1 MLKLQ
6 VSVVVPTYKRPDL
19 LRRCLEALLAQS
31 LVPTAYEIV
40 VVDDAP
46 TPETRYLV
54 EGLASITRGVPAL
67 HYLTA
72 PDTQG
77 PAGARNRGWRFAAA
91 PIIAFTD
98 DDTVPDRDWLW
109 NGLQAMARDDLA
121 AVWGRVVVPLPES
134 PTDHEK
140 NTKGLERAGFVTA
153 NCLVRREALET
164 IHGFDERFRRA
175 WREDTDLYFRLT
187 ELAGPVAQAPKA
199 VVVHPA
205 RKAPWGVSLSQQG
218 NAYFDALLYKL
229 HPKRFREVVRRK
241 PPWRY
246 YFIVAATLG
255 AVAAGLAGVSLVA
268 GLLLLAALAGIVDF
282 AHERL
287 HGTSHAPAH
296 VAEMLVTSAAIPFL
310 SVYWRLAGSI
320 RFRVFYL

>member
-19 LRRCLEALLAQS
+19 LRRCLEALLEQS

-77 PAGARNRGWRFAAA
+77 PAGARNRGWRFAGA
-91 PIIAFTD
+91 PIVAFTD
-98 DDTVPDRDWLW
+98 DDTVPDRDWLL
-109 NGLQAMARDDLA
+109 NGLHAMARDDLS
-121 AVWGRVVVPLPES
+121 AVWGRVVVPLPEE

-140 NTKGLERAGFVTA
+140 NTKGLEQAGFVTA
-153 NCLVRREALET
+153 NCLVRRDALEA

-187 ELAGPVAQAPKA
+187 ELVGPVAQAPQA

-205 RKAPWGVSLSQQG
+205 RKAPWGVSLSQQA
-218 NAYFDALLYKL
+218 NAYFDALLYKE
-229 HPKRFREVVRRK
+229 HPRRFRQVVRRR

-246 YFIVAATLG
+246 YFIVVATLSAG
-255 AVAAGLAGVSLVA
+255 VAALAGASLWA
-268 GLLLLAALAGIVDF
+268 ALLLLAALAGIVGF
-282 AHERL
+282 AYERL
-287 HGTSHAPAH
+287 KGTSHAPAH

>member
-91 PIIAFTD
+91 PIVAFTD

-121 AVWGRVVVPLPES
+121 AVWGRVVVPLPDS

-153 NCLVRREALET
+153 NCLVRRDALEA
-164 IHGFDERFRRA
+164 IQGFDERFRRA

-187 ELAGPVAQAPKA
+187 ELVGPVAQAPQA

-205 RKAPWGVSLSQQG
+205 RKAPWGVSLSQQA

-229 HPKRFREVVRRK
+229 HPQRFRQVVRRR

-255 AVAAGLAGVSLVA
+255 SGVAALAGASMWA
-268 GLLLLAALAGIVDF
+268 ALLLLAALAGIVDF

-287 HGTSHAPAH
+287 KGTSHAPAH
-296 VAEMLVTSAAIPFL
+296 VAEMVVTSAAIPFL

-320 RFRVFYL
+320 RFRVLYL

>member
-91 PIIAFTD
+91 PIVAFTD

-121 AVWGRVVVPLPES
+121 AVWGRVVVPLPDS

-153 NCLVRREALET
+153 NCLVRRDALEA
-164 IHGFDERFRRA
+164 IQGFDERFRRA

-187 ELAGPVAQAPKA
+187 ELVGPVAQAPQA

-205 RKAPWGVSLSQQG
+205 RKAPWGVSLSQQA

-229 HPKRFREVVRRK
+229 HPQRFRQVVRRR

-246 YFIVAATLG
+246 YFIVAAALG
-255 AVAAGLAGVSLVA
+255 SGVAALAGASMWA
-268 GLLLLAALAGIVDF
+268 ALLLLAALAGIVDF

-287 HGTSHAPAH
+287 KGTSHAPAH
-296 VAEMLVTSAAIPFL
+296 VAEMVVTSAAIPFL

-320 RFRVFYL
+320 RFRVLYL